1 MKVYTTLS
9 SKGLDNQYKC
19 IDFLC
24 RNVTD
29 LRKKMTSV
37 QTVVCVKEVK
47 HDVPAEWDESM
58 PLPGDI
64 IEGIAQDGTNESFVS
79 AKVRAELSLHL
90 GKINRVAE
98 YVWLKVRR
106 GESTIKLR
114 VCVVPDRNVKLQKR
128 FTVRAA
134 SDERHVAVLADLT
147 FEECF
152 ELQGN

>member
-1 MKVYTTLS
+1 
-9 SKGLDNQYKC
+9 
-19 IDFLC
+19 
-24 RNVTD
+24 
-29 LRKKMTSV
+29 
-37 QTVVCVKEVK
+37 
-47 HDVPAEWDESM
+47 M